1 MSSCEKTKDWLMGMY
16 ASEIVKK
23 WTCEAAGDT
32 KGAAK
37 HAEAAKSLR
46 WAIDYVEGQG
56 KNDEKRC
63 KGDYA

>member
-16 ASEIVKK
+16 AGEIVKK
-23 WTCEAAGDT
+23 EAYEAAGDT

-46 WAIDYVEGQG
+46 WAIDYVMEG
-56 KNDEKRC
+56 EKSD
-63 KGDYA
+63 G